1 MPICAGRQKKGKRP
15 MKKKKLLAFLLAAA
29 MVCQSGL
36 TVFAQEPGS
45 IDVPGAEVQAGE
57 AAEELEC
64 KTYLEEERTY
74 NGSADSRYA
83 IPEEDLSFIN
93 DLGSATITV
102 SFKTESI
109 DLMAL
114 AAVNSTVH
122 TNSYVTLYVT
132 KGNTLGVEIRDA
144 STNMTKSFT
153 ANVGTLN
160 DNEWHTATFVIEE
173 GVGYKLYF
181 DQEMVN
187 EVSEPE
193 TYFTKNLSWD
203 PSSVTFGG
211 ANRIS
216 GNSYLYTGSIKN
228 AKIYN
233 GVASEEQI
241 IRDHGGVVLE
251 DPILTYGRNVIGGT
265 NDSIVAKNEDAA
277 KIAGLTEGS
286 FSFAY
291 KLDDLS
297 NKLNGLFSLSQ
308 GSEANNY
315 GAIYVNPANGR
326 IGFEVRDGAGHQ
338 YVTVADNAANNMNW
352 HTITVTFSGTKAAF
366 YFDGEL
372 AGEVNAEGILQGT
385 TWTADSATIGGIQR
399 NSNAKWPFS
408 GTINSVNI
416 YDYVLS
422 ADEVRQLNK
431 DTKPEDLPEYEEGVV
446 KTEEYGIFDMGD
458 YGSFNYRIPSLV
470 TTADGVVIAG
480 ADQRHDHWSDWGNI
494 DTVVRMSTDQGQT
507 WSDLN
512 TVIDLKSQPYDS
524 GTQSAFLIDPVM
536 IATEEG
542 RVWMMVDM
550 FPESTGFGSI
560 SQAGTGFVEAE
571 DGNMYLQLTD
581 ADGAEYTLRGTEVYD
596 AEGNKSD
603 YTVDE
608 GSAENA
614 YHNKGDLYKGDEYVG
629 NIYLSGQN
637 TGNDSAPLQILRTC
651 YLWLTYSD
659 DNGQTW
665 SNPVNISGQVK
676 EEWMKF
682 CGTGPGFG
690 VEIQNG
696 EHAGRL
702 VFPIYYTNSSG
713 FQSSACIYS
722 DDNGATWHRGMSPN
736 DARGGDYGDS
746 QNPKFDQQLTESQII
761 ELNSGNLLQ
770 FMRNTGGNGLVA
782 VSRSTDGGATWT
794 APVNTQATEVYCQLS
809 VLHYGMTEDG
819 KDIVVMSNPGGSG
832 RNNGTLRIGVVTE
845 TEDSFS
851 IEWTDSKM
859 FSPGNYAYSCL
870 TDMGDG
876 LIGLLYEKSN
886 TIKFTSFNLDY
897 IRSDVNL
904 LNPMISNVSYTV
916 EKETDH
922 LFTLPGDK
930 YVFTVTTDQNVI
942 AEGAPTFRFMLNGEA
957 RYAQYVSGGNN
968 DRTVVFEYVVQDGD
982 EGQIAF
988 KGPKIISDENGSV
1001 RNEAG
1006 LAVSAIDTDVD
1017 FGYIGVDP
1025 SYDGNDL
1032 PLDNAVASAGSSQ
1045 SGQGPEKA
1053 LDGDTSTLWHS
1064 QWSAGHNRADHWFVI
1079 DYGKEYMMDGLRYLP
1094 RQSGGTNGIITEYRI
1109 EVSTDGV
1116 TYTEAA
1122 TGEWDSST
1130 SWKTAD
1136 FEPVKAR
1143 YMKLTVL
1150 NALSVEAANDYASA
1164 TEIRVTGT
1172 EAAEEPEE
1180 PADKTDLGELISY
1193 AKEQMELENYQYVV
1207 PAVKT
1212 IFEAA
1217 LADAEAVYAD
1227 EDASQEDVDA
1237 AYDELL
1243 EKTHLLS
1250 YTGNPADLQIAYDL
1264 AAAMDLSIYTDESR
1278 AVMEEAMAAAA
1289 EVLANENALQDE
1301 IDAALEALNSAKDQL
1316 ELKEVDKS
1324 ELEKVIALADEYAA
1338 KIGSY
1343 TPDTAEA
1350 FQAAYDAAKTVFGNE
1365 EASQEEVDNIAAVL
1379 QKAIDGLKLAEEI
1392 STAVLEY
1399 ALELSETVNTEGVI
1413 DAVVEAFNSAK
1424 AAAQNILERTNAGD
1438 PSVTQDMVDQSWKNL
1453 IKAMQ
1458 YMEFKQGDMS
1468 DLQAVVDYA
1477 KTLDMSKYL
1486 DDGQQAFQD
1495 AFAAGE
1501 AVLAEDFA
1509 EQAEIDQAWRTLL
1522 KAMSELRLK
1531 PSKEALEE
1539 LIAEANSLDLEGAE
1553 EEAAAAF
1560 RNALAKAM
1568 CVLEDEQAT
1577 EGEVAA
1583 AEEGLQ
1589 AAMSRVLASAGGS
1602 TEAPSQTTG
1611 STTGNT
1617 SGSGSTTAGG
1627 SQTKASGS
1635 SAVKTGDTAAPIA
1648 GTAAV
1653 MALAAAAAA
1662 VVLKKRRG

>member
-1 MPICAGRQKKGKRP
+1 MKSADSRGTEKKKGKRP

-45 IDVPGAEVQAGE
+45 IDVSGAEVQADDT
-57 AAEELEC
+57 AAELEC

-74 NGSADSRYA
+74 NGEADSRYA
-83 IPEEDLSFIN
+83 VPEEDLEFIN

-102 SFKTESI
+102 SFKTESSG
-109 DLMAL
+109 LMAL

-122 TNSYVTLYVT
+122 TNSYITLYVNN
-132 KGNTLGVEIRDA
+132 GNTLGVEIRDA
-144 STNMTKSFT
+144 STNMTKGYT

-160 DNEWHTATFVIEE
+160 DNEWHTATFVIDE

-181 DQEMVN
+181 DQEMVK

-193 TYFTKNLSWD
+193 TYFTKNLSWE

-251 DPILTYGRNVIGGT
+251 DPVITYDRNVFDGT
-265 NDSIVAKNEDAA
+265 NESIAAKDEDAA
-277 KIAGLTEGS
+277 VIAGLTQGT

-297 NKLNGLFSLSQ
+297 NKLNGLFSLSEK
-308 GSEANNY
+308 GAENGY
-315 GAIYVNPANGR
+315 GAFYVNPSNGR
-326 IGFEVRDGAGHQ
+326 IGFEVRDGSGHQ
-338 YVTVADNAANNMNW
+338 YVTVPDGAANNTDW
-352 HTITVTFSGTKAAF
+352 HTITVSFSGTQAAF
-366 YFDGEL
+366 YFDGE
-372 AGEVNAEGILQGT
+372 AVGTVNAAGVLTGS
-385 TWTADSATIGGIQR
+385 TWTADSVSIGGIQR
-399 NSNAKWPFS
+399 TKTDKWPFS

-416 YDYVLS
+416 YDYVLN

-431 DTKPEDLPEYEEGVV
+431 DTKPEDLPEYEEGVI
-446 KTEEYGIFDMGD
+446 KTEEYGLFDMGD

-507 WSDLN
+507 WSDLT
-512 TVIDLKSQPYDS
+512 TVIDLKSQPYDT

-536 IATEEG
+536 IATESG

-560 SQAGTGFVEAE
+560 SQAGNGFAEAE
-571 DGNMYLQLTD
+571 DGNMYLELTD
-581 ADGAEYTLRGTEVYD
+581 ADGAKYTLRGTEVYD
-596 AEGNKSD
+596 ADGNKTD

-614 YHNKGDLYKGDEYVG
+614 YHNKGDLYDNGEYVG

-637 TGNDSAPLQILRTC
+637 TGNDSAPLQILKTC

-665 SNPVNISGQVK
+665 SNPVNISGMVK
-676 EEWMKF
+676 EDWMKF

-690 VEIQNG
+690 IEIQNG

-702 VFPIYYTNSSG
+702 VFPIYYTNNGG

-722 DDNGATWHRGMSPN
+722 DDDGVTWQRGMSPN

-746 QNPKFDQQLTESQII
+746 QNPNFNQQLTESQII

-794 APVNTQATEVYCQLS
+794 AAVNTQATEVYCQLS
-809 VLHYGMTEDG
+809 VLHYGTTEDG
-819 KDIVVMSNPGGSG
+819 RDIVVMSNPGGSG

-870 TDMGDG
+870 TDMGGDM
-876 LIGLLYEKSN
+876 IGLLYEKSN
-886 TIKFTSFNLDY
+886 TIKFTSFNLDF
-897 IRSDVNL
+897 IRSEVNL
-904 LNPMISNVSYTV
+904 VSPMISNVTYTV

-922 LFTLPGDK
+922 LFTLPGDT

-942 AEGAPTFRFMLNGEA
+942 AEGAPTFRFMLNGEP
-957 RYAQYVSGGNN
+957 RYAEYVSGGNN
-968 DRTVVFEYVVQDGD
+968 DKTIVFEYVVQEGD

-1006 LAVSAIDTDVD
+1006 LSVSAIDTDVD

-1025 SYDGNDL
+1025 SYDGYDL
-1032 PLDNAVASAGSSQ
+1032 PLDNATATAGSSQ

-1094 RQSGGTNGIITEYRI
+1094 RQTGGTNGIITEYKI

-1150 NALSVEAANDYASA
+1150 DALSVESANDYASA

-1172 EAAEEPEE
+1172 EAPTE
-1180 PADKTDLGELISY
+1180 PADKTELQ
-1193 AKEQMELENYQYVV
+1193 A
-1207 PAVKT
+1207 
-1212 IFEAA
+1212 
-1217 LADAEAVYAD
+1217 
-1227 EDASQEDVDA
+1227 
-1237 AYDELL
+1237 
-1243 EKTHLLS
+1243 
-1250 YTGNPADLQIAYDL
+1250 AYDL

-1278 AVMEEAMAAAA
+1278 QVMEEAIAAAA

-1301 IDAALEALNSAKDQL
+1301 IDEALNNLNAAKDQL
-1316 ELKEVDKS
+1316 ELKAVDKS
-1324 ELEKVIALADEYAA
+1324 ELEKMIALADEYAG

-1343 TPDTAEA
+1343 TPDSAEA
-1350 FQAAYDAAKTVFGNE
+1350 FQAAYDAAKTVFENA
-1365 EASQEEVDNIAAVL
+1365 EASQEEVDNIVEVL
-1379 QKAIDGLKLAEEI
+1379 QKAIDGLELAKEI

-1399 ALELSETVNTEGVI
+1399 ALALAETADTEGVLDSVAEI
-1413 DAVVEAFNSAK
+1413 FNNAK
-1424 AAAQNILERTNAGD
+1424 ASAQNILERVQAGD
-1438 PSVTQDMVDQSWKNL
+1438 ASVTQDMVDESWQNL

-1458 YMEFKQGDMS
+1458 YLSFKQGDKT
-1468 DLQAVVDYA
+1468 DLQKVIDLANS
-1477 KTLDMSKYL
+1477 LDLSQYL
-1486 DDGQQAFQD
+1486 DEGQQAFND
-1495 AFAAGE
+1495 ALTAAE
-1501 AVLAEDFA
+1501 AVLADGNAMQDEA
-1509 EQAEIDQAWRTLL
+1509 DQAWKALL

-1531 PSKEALEE
+1531 PSKDALED
-1539 LIAEANSLDLEGAE
+1539 LIASAEGLNTEGADE
-1553 EEAAAAF
+1553 ETVAVF
-1560 RNALAKAM
+1560 RSALTRAM
-1568 CVLEDEQAT
+1568 SVLEDDQAT
-1577 EGEVAA
+1577 EAEVAS
-1583 AEEGLQ
+1583 AEKELQ
-1589 AAMSRVLASAGGS
+1589 SAIDQMLASTDGS
-1602 TEAPSQTTG
+1602 TDG
-1611 STTGNT
+1611 SGQSGTGNANSSGSQNSGSNASKTST
-1617 SGSGSTTAGG
+1617 SGS
-1627 SQTKASGS
+1627 K
-1635 SAVKTGDTAAPIA
+1635 AVKTGDSMFPIA
-1648 GTAAV
+1648 GSAAA
-1653 MALAAAAAA
+1653 MTLAAA
-1662 VVLKKRRG
+1662 VIVLQRKKRS

>member
-1 MPICAGRQKKGKRP
+1 
-15 MKKKKLLAFLLAAA
+15 MKKKKLLALLLAAA

-36 TVFAQEPGS
+36 VAFAEEPGIS
-45 IDVPGAEVQAGE
+45 GAAEVTAQADE
-57 AAEELEC
+57 TAEEAESR
-64 KTYLEEERTY
+64 TYLEEERTY
-74 NGSADSRYA
+74 NGSAASRYA
-83 IPEEDLSFIN
+83 IPDEDVEFIK

-102 SFKTESI
+102 SFKTVESA
-109 DLMAL
+109 LMAL

-122 TNSYVTLYVT
+122 TNSYITLYVNN
-132 KGNTLGVEIRDA
+132 GNTLGVEIRDA
-144 STNMTKSFT
+144 STNMTKGYT

-160 DNEWHTATFVIEE
+160 DNEWHTATFVIDE

-181 DQEMVN
+181 DQEMVK

-193 TYFTKNLSWD
+193 TYFTKNLSWE

-211 ANRIS
+211 ANRLS

-228 AKIYN
+228 AKLYN

-251 DPILTYGRNVIGGT
+251 DPVITYGRNVFDGT
-265 NDSIVAKNEDAA
+265 NDGIVAKDEDAA
-277 KIAGLTEGS
+277 AIAGLTQGT

-297 NKLNGLFSLSQ
+297 NKLNGLFSLSEK
-308 GSEANNY
+308 GAENGY
-315 GAIYVNPANGR
+315 GAFYVNPSNGR
-326 IGFEVRDGAGHQ
+326 IGFEVRDGSGHQ
-338 YVTVADNAANNMNW
+338 YVTVPDGAANNTNW
-352 HTITVTFSGTKAAF
+352 HTVTVSFSGTQAAF
-366 YFDGEL
+366 YFDGEAVGTVDA
-372 AGEVNAEGILQGT
+372 AGMLTGSS
-385 TWTADSATIGGIQR
+385 WTADSVSIGGIQR
-399 NSNAKWPFS
+399 TKTDKWPFS
-408 GTINSVNI
+408 GTINSVSI
-416 YDYVLS
+416 YDYVLN
-422 ADEVRQLNK
+422 ADEVRQLNR
-431 DTKPEDLPEYEEGVV
+431 DTKPEDIPEYEEGVI

-458 YGSFNYRIPSLV
+458 YGSFNYRIPSIV

-507 WSDLN
+507 WSDLT

-536 IATEEG
+536 IATESG

-560 SQAGTGFVEAE
+560 SQAGNGFVEAE
-571 DGNMYLQLTD
+571 DGNMYLELTD
-581 ADGAEYTLRGTEVYD
+581 ADGAKYTLRGTEVYD
-596 AEGNKSD
+596 ADGNKTD

-614 YHNKGDLYKGDEYVG
+614 YHNKGDLYDNGEYVG

-637 TGNDSAPLQILRTC
+637 TGNDSAPLQILKTC

-665 SNPVNISGQVK
+665 SNPVNISGMVK
-676 EEWMKF
+676 EDWMKF

-690 VEIQNG
+690 IEIQNG

-702 VFPIYYTNSSG
+702 VFPIYYTNNGG

-722 DDNGATWHRGMSPN
+722 DDGGVTWQRGMSPN
-736 DARGGDYGDS
+736 DARGEGMGDS
-746 QNPKFDQQLTESQII
+746 QNPNFSQQLTESQII

-770 FMRNTGGNGLVA
+770 FMRNTGGSGLVA
-782 VSRSTDGGATWT
+782 VSRSTDGGATWS

-809 VLHYGMTEDG
+809 VLHYGTTEDG
-819 KDIVVMSNPGGSG
+819 KDRVILSNPGGSG

-845 TEDSFS
+845 TDDSFS
-851 IEWTDSKM
+851 IEWTESKM

-870 TDMGDG
+870 TDMGDDM
-876 LIGLLYEKSN
+876 IGLLYEKSN
-886 TIKFTSFNLDY
+886 TIKFTSFNLDF
-897 IRSDVNL
+897 ITSEVNL
-904 LNPMISNVSYTV
+904 VSPTITSVTYTV

-930 YVFTVTTDQNVI
+930 YVFTVNTDQNVI
-942 AEGAPTFRFMLNGEA
+942 AEGAPTFRFMLDGEA
-957 RYAQYVSGGNN
+957 RYADYVSGGNN
-968 DRTVVFEYVVQDGD
+968 DKSVVFEYVVQEGD
-982 EGQIAF
+982 EGQIAYR
-988 KGPKIISDENGSV
+988 GPKIISDENGSV

-1006 LAVSAIDTDVD
+1006 LSVSAIDTQVD

-1025 SYDGNDL
+1025 SYDGYDL
-1032 PLDNAVASAGSSQ
+1032 PLDNASATAGSSQ

-1094 RQSGGTNGIITEYRI
+1094 RQTGGTNGIITEYKI

-1150 NALSVEAANDYASA
+1150 DALSVESANDYASA

-1172 EAAEEPEE
+1172 EAPTE
-1180 PADKTDLGELISY
+1180 PADKTEL
-1193 AKEQMELENYQYVV
+1193 QV
-1207 PAVKT
+1207 
-1212 IFEAA
+1212 
-1217 LADAEAVYAD
+1217 
-1227 EDASQEDVDA
+1227 
-1237 AYDELL
+1237 
-1243 EKTHLLS
+1243 
-1250 YTGNPADLQIAYDL
+1250 AYDL

-1278 AVMEEAMAAAA
+1278 QVMEEAIAAAA
-1289 EVLANENALQDE
+1289 EVLANENALQAE
-1301 IDAALEALNSAKDQL
+1301 IDEALNNLNAAKDQL
-1316 ELKEVDKS
+1316 ELKAVDKS
-1324 ELEKVIALADEYAA
+1324 ELEKMIALADEYAG

-1343 TPDTAEA
+1343 TPDSAEA
-1350 FQAAYDAAKTVFGNE
+1350 FQAAYDAAKTVFENA
-1365 EASQEEVDNIAAVL
+1365 EASQEEVDNIVEVL
-1379 QKAIDGLKLAEEI
+1379 QKAIDGLELAKEI

-1399 ALELSETVNTEGVI
+1399 ALALAETADTEGVL
-1413 DAVVEAFNSAK
+1413 DSVAEVFNNAK
-1424 AAAQNILERTNAGD
+1424 ASAQNILERVQAGD
-1438 PSVTQDMVDQSWKNL
+1438 ASVTQDMVDESWQNL

-1458 YMEFKQGDMS
+1458 YLSFKQGDKT
-1468 DLQAVVDYA
+1468 DLQKVIDLANS
-1477 KTLDMSKYL
+1477 LDLSQYL
-1486 DDGQQAFQD
+1486 DEGQQAFND
-1495 AFAAGE
+1495 ALTAAE
-1501 AVLAEDFA
+1501 AVLADGNAMQDEV
-1509 EQAEIDQAWRTLL
+1509 DQAWKALL

-1531 PSKEALEE
+1531 PSKDALED
-1539 LIAEANSLDLEGAE
+1539 LIASAEGLNTEGADE
-1553 EEAAAAF
+1553 ETVAVF
-1560 RNALAKAM
+1560 RSALARAM
-1568 CVLEDEQAT
+1568 SVLEDDQAT
-1577 EGEVAA
+1577 EAEVAS
-1583 AEEGLQ
+1583 AEKELQ
-1589 AAMSRVLASAGGS
+1589 SAIDLMLASTDGS
-1602 TEAPSQTTG
+1602 TDG
-1611 STTGNT
+1611 SGQSGTGNATSSGSQNSGANASKTST
-1617 SGSGSTTAGG
+1617 SGS
-1627 SQTKASGS
+1627 K
-1635 SAVKTGDTAAPIA
+1635 AVKTGDSMFPIA
-1648 GTAAV
+1648 GS
-1653 MALAAAAAA
+1653 AAAMAMAAA
-1662 VVLKKRRG
+1662 VIVLQRKKRS

>member
-1 MPICAGRQKKGKRP
+1 
-15 MKKKKLLAFLLAAA
+15 MKKKKLLALLLAAA

-36 TVFAQEPGS
+36 VAFAEEPGIS
-45 IDVPGAEVQAGE
+45 GAAEVTAQADE
-57 AAEELEC
+57 TAEEAESR
-64 KTYLEEERTY
+64 TYLEEERTY
-74 NGSADSRYA
+74 NGSAASRYA
-83 IPEEDLSFIN
+83 IPDEDVEFIK

-102 SFKTESI
+102 SFKTVESA
-109 DLMAL
+109 LMAL

-122 TNSYVTLYVT
+122 TNSYITLYVNN
-132 KGNTLGVEIRDA
+132 GNTLGVEIRDA
-144 STNMTKSFT
+144 STNMTKGYT

-160 DNEWHTATFVIEE
+160 DNEWHTATFVIDE

-181 DQEMVN
+181 DQEMVK

-193 TYFTKNLSWD
+193 TYFTKNLSWE

-211 ANRIS
+211 ANRLS

-228 AKIYN
+228 AKLYN

-251 DPILTYGRNVIGGT
+251 DPVITYGRNVFDGT
-265 NDSIVAKNEDAA
+265 NDGIVAKDEDAA
-277 KIAGLTEGS
+277 AISGLTQGT

-297 NKLNGLFSLSQ
+297 NKLNGLFSLSEK
-308 GSEANNY
+308 GAENGY
-315 GAIYVNPANGR
+315 GAFYVNPSNGR
-326 IGFEVRDGAGHQ
+326 IGFEVRDGSGHQ
-338 YVTVADNAANNMNW
+338 YVTVPDGAANNTNW
-352 HTITVTFSGTKAAF
+352 HTVTVSFSGTQAAF
-366 YFDGEL
+366 YFDGEAVGTVDA
-372 AGEVNAEGILQGT
+372 AGMLTGSS
-385 TWTADSATIGGIQR
+385 WTADSVSIGGIQR
-399 NSNAKWPFS
+399 TKTDKWPFS
-408 GTINSVNI
+408 GTINSVSI
-416 YDYVLS
+416 YDYVLN
-422 ADEVRQLNK
+422 ADEVRQLNR
-431 DTKPEDLPEYEEGVV
+431 DTKPEDIPEYEEGVI

-458 YGSFNYRIPSLV
+458 YGSFNYRIPSIV

-507 WSDLN
+507 WSDLT

-536 IATEEG
+536 IATESG

-560 SQAGTGFVEAE
+560 SQAGNGFVEAE
-571 DGNMYLQLTD
+571 DGNMYLELTD
-581 ADGAEYTLRGTEVYD
+581 ADGAKYTLRGTEVYD
-596 AEGNKSD
+596 ADGNKTD

-614 YHNKGDLYKGDEYVG
+614 YHNKGDLYDNGEYVG

-637 TGNDSAPLQILRTC
+637 TGNDSAPLQILKTC

-665 SNPVNISGQVK
+665 SNPVNISGMVK
-676 EEWMKF
+676 EDWMKF

-690 VEIQNG
+690 IEIQNG

-702 VFPIYYTNSSG
+702 VFPIYYTNNGG

-722 DDNGATWHRGMSPN
+722 DDGGVTWQRGMSPN
-736 DARGGDYGDS
+736 DARGEGMGDS
-746 QNPKFDQQLTESQII
+746 QNPNFSQQLTESQII

-770 FMRNTGGNGLVA
+770 FMRNTGGSGLVA
-782 VSRSTDGGATWT
+782 VSRSTDGGATWS

-809 VLHYGMTEDG
+809 VLHYGTTEDG
-819 KDIVVMSNPGGSG
+819 KDRVILSNPGGSG

-845 TEDSFS
+845 TDDSFS
-851 IEWTDSKM
+851 IEWTESKM

-870 TDMGDG
+870 TDMGDDM
-876 LIGLLYEKSN
+876 IGLLYEKSN
-886 TIKFTSFNLDY
+886 TIKFTSFNLDF
-897 IRSDVNL
+897 ITSEVNL
-904 LNPMISNVSYTV
+904 VSPTITSVTYTV

-930 YVFTVTTDQNVI
+930 YVFTVNTDQNVI
-942 AEGAPTFRFMLNGEA
+942 AEGAPTFRFMLDGEA
-957 RYAQYVSGGNN
+957 RYADYVSGGNN
-968 DRTVVFEYVVQDGD
+968 DKSVVFEYVVQEGD
-982 EGQIAF
+982 EGQIAYR
-988 KGPKIISDENGSV
+988 GPKIISDENGSV

-1006 LAVSAIDTDVD
+1006 LSVSAIDTQVD

-1025 SYDGNDL
+1025 SYDGYDL
-1032 PLDNAVASAGSSQ
+1032 PLDNASATAGSSQ

-1094 RQSGGTNGIITEYRI
+1094 RQTGGTNGIITEYKI

-1150 NALSVEAANDYASA
+1150 DALSVESANDYASA

-1172 EAAEEPEE
+1172 EAPTE
-1180 PADKTDLGELISY
+1180 PADKTEL
-1193 AKEQMELENYQYVV
+1193 QV
-1207 PAVKT
+1207 
-1212 IFEAA
+1212 
-1217 LADAEAVYAD
+1217 
-1227 EDASQEDVDA
+1227 
-1237 AYDELL
+1237 
-1243 EKTHLLS
+1243 
-1250 YTGNPADLQIAYDL
+1250 AYDL

-1278 AVMEEAMAAAA
+1278 QVMEEAIAAAA
-1289 EVLANENALQDE
+1289 EVLANENALQAE
-1301 IDAALEALNSAKDQL
+1301 IDEALNNLNAAKDQL
-1316 ELKEVDKS
+1316 ELKAVDKS
-1324 ELEKVIALADEYAA
+1324 ELEKMIALADEYAG

-1343 TPDTAEA
+1343 TPDSAEA
-1350 FQAAYDAAKTVFGNE
+1350 FQAAYDAAKTVFENA
-1365 EASQEEVDNIAAVL
+1365 EASQEEVDNIVEVL
-1379 QKAIDGLKLAEEI
+1379 QKAIDGLELAKEI

-1399 ALELSETVNTEGVI
+1399 ALALAETADTEGVLDSVAEI
-1413 DAVVEAFNSAK
+1413 FNNAK
-1424 AAAQNILERTNAGD
+1424 ASAQNILERVQAGD
-1438 PSVTQDMVDQSWKNL
+1438 ASVTQDMVDESWQNL

-1458 YMEFKQGDMS
+1458 YLSFKQGDKT
-1468 DLQAVVDYA
+1468 DLQKVIDLANS
-1477 KTLDMSKYL
+1477 LDLSQYL
-1486 DDGQQAFQD
+1486 DEGQQAFND
-1495 AFAAGE
+1495 ALTAAE
-1501 AVLAEDFA
+1501 AVLADGNAMQDEV
-1509 EQAEIDQAWRTLL
+1509 DQAWKALL

-1531 PSKEALEE
+1531 PSKDALED
-1539 LIAEANSLDLEGAE
+1539 LIASAEGLNTEGADE
-1553 EEAAAAF
+1553 ETVAVF
-1560 RNALAKAM
+1560 RSALARAM
-1568 CVLEDEQAT
+1568 SVLEDDQAT
-1577 EGEVAA
+1577 EAEVAS
-1583 AEEGLQ
+1583 AEKELKS
-1589 AAMSRVLASAGGS
+1589 AIDLMLASTDGS
-1602 TEAPSQTTG
+1602 TDG
-1611 STTGNT
+1611 SGQSGTGNATSSGSQNSGANASKTST
-1617 SGSGSTTAGG
+1617 SGS
-1627 SQTKASGS
+1627 K
-1635 SAVKTGDTAAPIA
+1635 AVKTGDSMFPIA
-1648 GTAAV
+1648 GS
-1653 MALAAAAAA
+1653 AAAMAMAAA
-1662 VVLKKRRG
+1662 VIVLQRKKRS

>member
-1 MPICAGRQKKGKRP
+1 
-15 MKKKKLLAFLLAAA
+15 MKKKKLLALLLAAA

-36 TVFAQEPGS
+36 VAFAEEPGIS
-45 IDVPGAEVQAGE
+45 GAAEVTAQADE
-57 AAEELEC
+57 TAEEAESR
-64 KTYLEEERTY
+64 TYLEEERTY
-74 NGSADSRYA
+74 NGSAASRYA
-83 IPEEDLSFIN
+83 IPDEDVEFIK

-102 SFKTESI
+102 SFKTVESA
-109 DLMAL
+109 LMAL

-122 TNSYVTLYVT
+122 TNSYITLYVNN
-132 KGNTLGVEIRDA
+132 GNTLGVEIRDA
-144 STNMTKSFT
+144 STNMTKGYT

-160 DNEWHTATFVIEE
+160 DNEWHTATFVIDE

-181 DQEMVN
+181 DQEMVK

-193 TYFTKNLSWD
+193 TYFTKNLSWE

-211 ANRIS
+211 ANRLS

-228 AKIYN
+228 AKLYN

-251 DPILTYGRNVIGGT
+251 DPVITYGRNVFDGT
-265 NDSIVAKNEDAA
+265 NDGIVAKDEDAA
-277 KIAGLTEGS
+277 AISGLTQGT

-297 NKLNGLFSLSQ
+297 NKLNGLFSLSEK
-308 GSEANNY
+308 GAENGY
-315 GAIYVNPANGR
+315 GAFYVNPSNGR
-326 IGFEVRDGAGHQ
+326 IGFEVRDGSGHQ
-338 YVTVADNAANNMNW
+338 YVTVPDGAANNTNW
-352 HTITVTFSGTKAAF
+352 HTVTVSFSGTQAAF
-366 YFDGEL
+366 YFDGEAVGTVDA
-372 AGEVNAEGILQGT
+372 AGVLTGSS
-385 TWTADSATIGGIQR
+385 WTADSVSIGGIQR
-399 NSNAKWPFS
+399 TKTDKWPFS

-416 YDYVLS
+416 YDYVLN
-422 ADEVRQLNK
+422 ADEVRQLNR
-431 DTKPEDLPEYEEGVV
+431 DTKPEDIPEYEEGVI

-458 YGSFNYRIPSLV
+458 YGSFNYRIPSIV

-507 WSDLN
+507 WSDLT

-536 IATEEG
+536 IATESG

-560 SQAGTGFVEAE
+560 SQAGNGFAEAE
-571 DGNMYLQLTD
+571 DGNMYLELTD
-581 ADGAEYTLRGTEVYD
+581 ADGAKYTLRGTEVYD
-596 AEGNKSD
+596 ADGSKTD

-614 YHNKGDLYKGDEYVG
+614 YHNKGDLYDNGEYVG

-637 TGNDSAPLQILRTC
+637 TGNDSAPLQVLKTC

-659 DNGQTW
+659 DNGETW
-665 SNPVNISGQVK
+665 SNPVNISGMVK
-676 EEWMKF
+676 EDWMKF

-690 VEIQNG
+690 IEIQNG

-702 VFPIYYTNSSG
+702 VFPIYYTNNGG

-722 DDNGATWHRGMSPN
+722 DDGGVTWQRGMSPN
-736 DARGGDYGDS
+736 DARGEGMGDS
-746 QNPKFDQQLTESQII
+746 QNPNFSQQLTESQII

-770 FMRNTGGNGLVA
+770 FMRNTGGSGLVA
-782 VSRSTDGGATWT
+782 VSRSTDGGATWS

-809 VLHYGMTEDG
+809 VLHYGTTEDG
-819 KDIVVMSNPGGSG
+819 KDRVILSNPGGSG

-845 TEDSFS
+845 TDDSFS
-851 IEWTDSKM
+851 IEWTESKM

-870 TDMGDG
+870 TDMGDDM
-876 LIGLLYEKSN
+876 IGLLYEKSN
-886 TIKFTSFNLDY
+886 TIKFTSFNLDF
-897 IRSDVNL
+897 ITSEVNL
-904 LNPMISNVSYTV
+904 VSPTITSVTYTV

-930 YVFTVTTDQNVI
+930 YVFTVNTDQNVI
-942 AEGAPTFRFMLNGEA
+942 AEGAPTFRFMLDGEA
-957 RYAQYVSGGNN
+957 RYADYVSGGNN
-968 DRTVVFEYVVQDGD
+968 DKSVVFEYVVQEGD
-982 EGQIAF
+982 EGQIAYR
-988 KGPKIISDENGSV
+988 GPKIISDENGSV

-1006 LAVSAIDTDVD
+1006 LSVSAIDTQVD

-1025 SYDGNDL
+1025 SYDGYDL
-1032 PLDNAVASAGSSQ
+1032 PLDNASATAGSSQ

-1094 RQSGGTNGIITEYRI
+1094 RQTGGTNGIITEYKI

-1150 NALSVEAANDYASA
+1150 DALSVESANDYASA

-1172 EAAEEPEE
+1172 EAPTE
-1180 PADKTDLGELISY
+1180 PADKTEL
-1193 AKEQMELENYQYVV
+1193 QV
-1207 PAVKT
+1207 
-1212 IFEAA
+1212 
-1217 LADAEAVYAD
+1217 
-1227 EDASQEDVDA
+1227 
-1237 AYDELL
+1237 
-1243 EKTHLLS
+1243 
-1250 YTGNPADLQIAYDL
+1250 AYDL

-1278 AVMEEAMAAAA
+1278 QVMEEAIAAAA
-1289 EVLANENALQDE
+1289 EVLANENALQAE
-1301 IDAALEALNSAKDQL
+1301 IDEALNNLNAAKDQL
-1316 ELKEVDKS
+1316 ELKAVDKS
-1324 ELEKVIALADEYAA
+1324 ELEKMIALADEYAG

-1343 TPDTAEA
+1343 TPDSAEA
-1350 FQAAYDAAKTVFGNE
+1350 FQAAYDAAKTVFENA
-1365 EASQEEVDNIAAVL
+1365 EASQEEVDNIVEVL
-1379 QKAIDGLKLAEEI
+1379 QKAIDGLELAKEI

-1399 ALELSETVNTEGVI
+1399 ALALAETADTEGVL
-1413 DAVVEAFNSAK
+1413 DSVAEVFNNAK
-1424 AAAQNILERTNAGD
+1424 ASAQNILERVQAGD
-1438 PSVTQDMVDQSWKNL
+1438 ASVTQDMVDESWQNL

-1458 YMEFKQGDMS
+1458 YLSFKQGDKT
-1468 DLQAVVDYA
+1468 DLQKVIDLANS
-1477 KTLDMSKYL
+1477 LDLSQYL
-1486 DDGQQAFQD
+1486 DEGQQAFND
-1495 AFAAGE
+1495 ALTAAE
-1501 AVLAEDFA
+1501 AVLADGNAMQDEV
-1509 EQAEIDQAWRTLL
+1509 DQAWKALL

-1531 PSKEALEE
+1531 PSKDALED
-1539 LIAEANSLDLEGAE
+1539 LIASAEGLNTEGADE
-1553 EEAAAAF
+1553 ETVAVF
-1560 RNALAKAM
+1560 RSALARAM
-1568 CVLEDEQAT
+1568 SVLEDDQAT
-1577 EGEVAA
+1577 EAEVAS
-1583 AEEGLQ
+1583 AEKELQ
-1589 AAMSRVLASAGGS
+1589 SAIDLMLASTDGS
-1602 TEAPSQTTG
+1602 TDG
-1611 STTGNT
+1611 SGQSGTGNATSSGSQNSGANASKTST
-1617 SGSGSTTAGG
+1617 SGS
-1627 SQTKASGS
+1627 K
-1635 SAVKTGDTAAPIA
+1635 AVKTGDSMFPIA
-1648 GTAAV
+1648 GS
-1653 MALAAAAAA
+1653 AAAMAMAAA
-1662 VVLKKRRG
+1662 VIVLQRKKRS

>member
-1 MPICAGRQKKGKRP
+1 

-45 IDVPGAEVQAGE
+45 IDVSGAEVQADDT
-57 AAEELEC
+57 AAEMEC

-74 NGSADSRYA
+74 NGEADSRYA
-83 IPEEDLSFIN
+83 VPEEDLEFIN

-102 SFKTESI
+102 SFKTESSG
-109 DLMAL
+109 LMAL

-122 TNSYVTLYVT
+122 TNSYITLYVNN
-132 KGNTLGVEIRDA
+132 GNTLGVEIRDA
-144 STNMTKSFT
+144 STNMTKGYT

-160 DNEWHTATFVIEE
+160 DNEWHTATFVIDE

-181 DQEMVN
+181 DQEMVK

-193 TYFTKNLSWD
+193 TYFTKNLSWE

-251 DPILTYGRNVIGGT
+251 DPVITYDRNVFDGT
-265 NDSIVAKNEDAA
+265 NESIAAKDEDAA
-277 KIAGLTEGS
+277 VIAGLTQGT

-297 NKLNGLFSLSQ
+297 NKLNGLFSLSEK
-308 GSEANNY
+308 GAENGY
-315 GAIYVNPANGR
+315 GAFYVNPSNGR
-326 IGFEVRDGAGHQ
+326 IGFEVRDGSGHQ
-338 YVTVADNAANNMNW
+338 YVTVPDGAANNTDW
-352 HTITVTFSGTKAAF
+352 HTITVSFSGTQAAF
-366 YFDGEL
+366 YFDGE
-372 AGEVNAEGILQGT
+372 AVGTVNAAGVLTGS
-385 TWTADSATIGGIQR
+385 TWTADSVSIGGIQR
-399 NSNAKWPFS
+399 TKTDKWPFS

-416 YDYVLS
+416 YDYVLN

-431 DTKPEDLPEYEEGVV
+431 DTKPEDLPEYEEGVI
-446 KTEEYGIFDMGD
+446 KTEEYGLFDMGD

-507 WSDLN
+507 WSDLT
-512 TVIDLKSQPYDS
+512 TVIDLKSQPYDT

-536 IATEEG
+536 IATESG

-560 SQAGTGFVEAE
+560 SQAGNGFVEAE
-571 DGNMYLQLTD
+571 DGNMYLELTD
-581 ADGAEYTLRGTEVYD
+581 ADGAKYTLRGTEVYD
-596 AEGNKSD
+596 ADGNKTD

-614 YHNKGDLYKGDEYVG
+614 YHNKGDLYDNGEYVG

-637 TGNDSAPLQILRTC
+637 TGNDSAPLQILKTC

-665 SNPVNISGQVK
+665 SNPVNISGMVK
-676 EEWMKF
+676 EDWMKF

-690 VEIQNG
+690 IEIQNG

-702 VFPIYYTNSSG
+702 VFPIYYTNNGG

-722 DDNGATWHRGMSPN
+722 DDGGVTWQRGMSPN

-746 QNPKFDQQLTESQII
+746 QNPNFNQQLTESQII

-809 VLHYGMTEDG
+809 VLHYGTTEDG
-819 KDIVVMSNPGGSG
+819 RDIVVMSNPGGSG

-870 TDMGDG
+870 TDMGGDM
-876 LIGLLYEKSN
+876 IGLLYEKSN
-886 TIKFTSFNLDY
+886 TIKFTSFNLDF
-897 IRSDVNL
+897 IRSEVNL
-904 LNPMISNVSYTV
+904 VSPMISNVTYTV

-922 LFTLPGDK
+922 LFTLPGDT

-942 AEGAPTFRFMLNGEA
+942 AEGAPTFRFMLNGEP
-957 RYAQYVSGGNN
+957 RYAEYVSGGNN
-968 DRTVVFEYVVQDGD
+968 DKTIVFEYVVQEGD

-1006 LAVSAIDTDVD
+1006 LSVSAIDTDVD

-1025 SYDGNDL
+1025 SYDGYDL
-1032 PLDNAVASAGSSQ
+1032 PLDNATATAGSSQ

-1094 RQSGGTNGIITEYRI
+1094 RQTGGTNGIITEYKI

-1150 NALSVEAANDYASA
+1150 DALSVESANDYASA

-1172 EAAEEPEE
+1172 EAPTE
-1180 PADKTDLGELISY
+1180 PADKTEL
-1193 AKEQMELENYQYVV
+1193 QV
-1207 PAVKT
+1207 
-1212 IFEAA
+1212 
-1217 LADAEAVYAD
+1217 
-1227 EDASQEDVDA
+1227 
-1237 AYDELL
+1237 
-1243 EKTHLLS
+1243 
-1250 YTGNPADLQIAYDL
+1250 AYDL

-1278 AVMEEAMAAAA
+1278 QMMEEAIAAAA
-1289 EVLANENALQDE
+1289 EVLANENALQAE
-1301 IDAALEALNSAKDQL
+1301 IDEALNNLNAAKDQL
-1316 ELKEVDKS
+1316 ELKAVDKS
-1324 ELEKVIALADEYAA
+1324 ELEKMIALADEYAG

-1343 TPDTAEA
+1343 TPESAEA
-1350 FQAAYDAAKTVFGNE
+1350 FQAAYDAAKTVFENA
-1365 EASQEEVDNIAAVL
+1365 EASQEEVDNIVEVL
-1379 QKAIDGLKLAEEI
+1379 QKAIDGLELAKEI

-1399 ALELSETVNTEGVI
+1399 ALALAETADTEGVLDSVAEI
-1413 DAVVEAFNSAK
+1413 FNNAK
-1424 AAAQNILERTNAGD
+1424 ASAQNILERVQAGD
-1438 PSVTQDMVDQSWKNL
+1438 ASVTQDMVDESWQNL

-1458 YMEFKQGDMS
+1458 YLSFKQGDKT
-1468 DLQAVVDYA
+1468 DLQKVIGLADS
-1477 KTLDMSKYL
+1477 LDLSQYL
-1486 DDGQQAFQD
+1486 DEGQQAFND
-1495 AFAAGE
+1495 ALAAAE
-1501 AVLAEDFA
+1501 AVLADGNAMQDEV
-1509 EQAEIDQAWRTLL
+1509 DQAWKALL

-1531 PSKEALEE
+1531 PSKDALED
-1539 LIAEANSLDLEGAE
+1539 LIASAEGLNTEGADE
-1553 EEAAAAF
+1553 ETVAVF
-1560 RNALAKAM
+1560 RSALARAM
-1568 CVLEDEQAT
+1568 SVLEDDQAT
-1577 EGEVAA
+1577 EAEVAS
-1583 AEEGLQ
+1583 AEKELKS
-1589 AAMSRVLASAGGS
+1589 AIDLMLASTDGS
-1602 TEAPSQTTG
+1602 TDG
-1611 STTGNT
+1611 SGQSGTGNATSSGSQNSGANASKTST
-1617 SGSGSTTAGG
+1617 SGS
-1627 SQTKASGS
+1627 K
-1635 SAVKTGDTAAPIA
+1635 AVKTGDSMFPIA
-1648 GTAAV
+1648 GS
-1653 MALAAAAAA
+1653 AAAMAMAAA
-1662 VVLKKRRG
+1662 VIVLQRKKRS

>member
-1 MPICAGRQKKGKRP
+1 

-45 IDVPGAEVQAGE
+45 IDVSGAEVQADDT
-57 AAEELEC
+57 AAELEC

-74 NGSADSRYA
+74 NGEADSRYA
-83 IPEEDLSFIN
+83 VPEEDLEFIN

-102 SFKTESI
+102 SFKTESSG
-109 DLMAL
+109 LMAL

-122 TNSYVTLYVT
+122 TNSYITLYVNN
-132 KGNTLGVEIRDA
+132 GNTLGVEIRDA
-144 STNMTKSFT
+144 STNMTKGYT

-160 DNEWHTATFVIEE
+160 DNEWHTATFVIDE

-181 DQEMVN
+181 DQEMVK

-193 TYFTKNLSWD
+193 TYFTKNLSWE

-251 DPILTYGRNVIGGT
+251 DPVITYDRNVFDGT
-265 NDSIVAKNEDAA
+265 NESIAAKDEDAA
-277 KIAGLTEGS
+277 VIAGLTQGT

-297 NKLNGLFSLSQ
+297 NKLNGLFSLSEK
-308 GSEANNY
+308 GAENGY
-315 GAIYVNPANGR
+315 GAFYVNPSNGR
-326 IGFEVRDGAGHQ
+326 IGFEVRDGSGHQ
-338 YVTVADNAANNMNW
+338 YVTVPDGAANNTDW
-352 HTITVTFSGTKAAF
+352 HTITVSFSGTQAAF
-366 YFDGEL
+366 YFDGE
-372 AGEVNAEGILQGT
+372 AVGTVNAAGVLTGS
-385 TWTADSATIGGIQR
+385 TWTADSVSIGGIQR
-399 NSNAKWPFS
+399 TKTDKWPFS

-416 YDYVLS
+416 YDYVLN

-431 DTKPEDLPEYEEGVV
+431 DTKPEDLPEYEEGVI
-446 KTEEYGIFDMGD
+446 KTEEYGLFDMGD

-507 WSDLN
+507 WSDLT
-512 TVIDLKSQPYDS
+512 TVIDLKSQPYDT

-536 IATEEG
+536 IATESG

-560 SQAGTGFVEAE
+560 SQAGNGFAEAE
-571 DGNMYLQLTD
+571 DGNMYLELTD
-581 ADGAEYTLRGTEVYD
+581 ADGAKYTLRGTEVYD
-596 AEGNKSD
+596 ADGNKTD

-614 YHNKGDLYKGDEYVG
+614 YHNKGDLYDNGEYVG

-637 TGNDSAPLQILRTC
+637 TGNDSAPLQILKTC

-665 SNPVNISGQVK
+665 SNPVNISGMVK
-676 EEWMKF
+676 EDWMKF

-690 VEIQNG
+690 IEIQNG

-702 VFPIYYTNSSG
+702 VFPIYYTNNGG

-722 DDNGATWHRGMSPN
+722 DDGGVTWQRGMSPN
-736 DARGGDYGDS
+736 DARGEGMGDS
-746 QNPKFDQQLTESQII
+746 QNPNFSQQLTESQII

-770 FMRNTGGNGLVA
+770 FMRNTGGSGLVA
-782 VSRSTDGGATWT
+782 VSRSTDGGATWS

-809 VLHYGMTEDG
+809 VLHYGTTEDG
-819 KDIVVMSNPGGSG
+819 KDRVILSNPGGSG

-851 IEWTDSKM
+851 IEWTESKM

-876 LIGLLYEKSN
+876 MIGLLYEKSN
-886 TIKFTSFNLDY
+886 TIKFTSFNLAY
-897 IRSDVNL
+897 ITSEVNQ
-904 LNPMISNVSYTV
+904 LNPMISSVTYTV

-922 LFTLPGDK
+922 MFTLPGDK
-930 YVFTVTTDQNVI
+930 YVFTVNTDQNVI

-968 DRTVVFEYVVQDGD
+968 DKSVVFEYTVQEGD
-982 EGQIAF
+982 EGQINF

-1006 LAVSAIDTDVD
+1006 LAVSATDLQVD

-1032 PLDNAVASAGSSQ
+1032 PIDNATATAGSSQ
-1045 SGQGPEKA
+1045 SGQGPENA
-1053 LDGDTSTLWHS
+1053 LDGNEATLWHTK
-1064 QWSAGHNRADHWFVI
+1064 WSAGHNRADHWLVI
-1079 DYGKEYMMDGLRYLP
+1079 DYGKEYMVDGFRYQP
-1094 RQSGGTNGIITEYRI
+1094 RTSQTNGIITEYKI

-1122 TGEWDSST
+1122 TGTWAGDN
-1130 SWKTAD
+1130 SWKMVQ

-1143 YMKLTVL
+1143 YVKLTVL
-1150 NALSVEAANDYASA
+1150 DALSSESANDYASA
-1164 TEIRVTGT
+1164 AEVRATGT
-1172 EAAEEPEE
+1172 EVPEE
-1180 PADKTDLGELISY
+1180 PTDSTEL
-1193 AKEQMELENYQYVV
+1193 KE
-1207 PAVKT
+1207 
-1212 IFEAA
+1212 
-1217 LADAEAVYAD
+1217 
-1227 EDASQEDVDA
+1227 
-1237 AYDELL
+1237 
-1243 EKTHLLS
+1243 
-1250 YTGNPADLQIAYDL
+1250 AYDL
-1264 AAAMDLSIYTDESR
+1264 AVEMDLSIYTDESR
-1278 AVMEEAMAAAA
+1278 QAMEEAIAAAA
-1289 EVLANENALQDE
+1289 EVLADEEASQEE
-1301 IDAALEALNSAKDQL
+1301 IDAALTALNTAKEQL
-1316 ELKEVDKS
+1316 EIKSADKS
-1324 ELEKVIALADEYAA
+1324 ALESVITLADEYAA
-1338 KIGSY
+1338 KIDSY
-1343 TPDTAEA
+1343 TEDTAEA
-1350 FQAAYDAAKTVFGNE
+1350 FWTAYNAAKTVFADA
-1365 EASQEEVDNIAAVL
+1365 EAAQEDVDNAAAAL
-1379 QKAIDGLKLAEEI
+1379 QAAIDGLKLAEEI

-1399 ALELSETVNTEGVI
+1399 ALELAENVDTEGVV
-1413 DAVVEAFNSAK
+1413 DSVVEIFNDRK
-1424 AAAQNILERTNAGD
+1424 AAAQDILERAKAGD
-1438 PSVTQDMVDQSWKNL
+1438 PSVTQSMVDQSWMDL
-1453 IKAMQ
+1453 IEIIQ
-1458 YMEFKQGDMS
+1458 YMSFKAGDMT
-1468 DLQAVVDYA
+1468 DLQKVVDLA
-1477 KTLDMSKYL
+1477 NSLDLTKYL
-1486 DDGQQAFQD
+1486 DEGQQEFID
-1495 AFAAGE
+1495 ALAAAEAILGE
-1501 AVLAEDFA
+1501 EFT
-1509 EQAEIDQAWRTLL
+1509 EQSKIDQAWKDLL

-1531 PSKEALEE
+1531 PSKGALEE
-1539 LIAEANSLDLEGAE
+1539 LIASAQSLSTDGVSE
-1553 EEAAAAF
+1553 ETTAVF
-1560 RNALAKAM
+1560 RSALARA
-1568 CVLEDEQAT
+1568 VSVYEDEQAT
-1577 EGEVAA
+1577 EEEVASA
-1583 AEEGLQ
+1583 QEELQ
-1589 AAMSRVLASAGGS
+1589 TAIDQMVASAGGTENPGQGTDSSS
-1602 TEAPSQTTG
+1602 TDDLIAGAQAGTGSTSGGSTGTTG
-1611 STTGNT
+1611 STST
-1617 SGSGSTTAGG
+1617 SGSKTA
-1627 SQTKASGS
+1627 ASGS
-1635 SAVKTGDTAAPIA
+1635 KATKTGDSMMPIA
-1648 GTAAV
+1648 GSVTA
-1653 MALAAAAAA
+1653 MALAAAAA
-1662 VVLKKRRG
+1662 VLAKKKRS

>member
-1 MPICAGRQKKGKRP
+1 
-15 MKKKKLLAFLLAAA
+15 MKKKKLLALLLAAA

-36 TVFAQEPGS
+36 VAFAEEPGIS
-45 IDVPGAEVQAGE
+45 GAAEVTAQADE
-57 AAEELEC
+57 TAEEAESR
-64 KTYLEEERTY
+64 TYLEEERTY
-74 NGSADSRYA
+74 NGSAASRYA
-83 IPEEDLSFIN
+83 IPDEDVEFIK

-102 SFKTESI
+102 SFKTVESA
-109 DLMAL
+109 LMAL

-122 TNSYVTLYVT
+122 TNSYITLYVNN
-132 KGNTLGVEIRDA
+132 GNTLGVEIRDA
-144 STNMTKSFT
+144 STNMTKGYT

-160 DNEWHTATFVIEE
+160 DNEWHTATFVIDE

-181 DQEMVN
+181 DQEMVK

-193 TYFTKNLSWD
+193 TYFTKNLSWE

-211 ANRIS
+211 ANRLS

-228 AKIYN
+228 AKLYN

-251 DPILTYGRNVIGGT
+251 DPVITYGRNVFDGT
-265 NDSIVAKNEDAA
+265 NDGIVAKDEDAA
-277 KIAGLTEGS
+277 AIAGLTQGT

-297 NKLNGLFSLSQ
+297 NKLNGLFSLSEK
-308 GSEANNY
+308 GAENGY
-315 GAIYVNPANGR
+315 GAFYVNPSNGR
-326 IGFEVRDGAGHQ
+326 IGFEVRDGSGHQ
-338 YVTVADNAANNMNW
+338 YVTVPDGAANNTNW
-352 HTITVTFSGTKAAF
+352 HTITVSFSGTQAAF
-366 YFDGEL
+366 YFDGEAVGTVDA
-372 AGEVNAEGILQGT
+372 AGVLTGSS
-385 TWTADSATIGGIQR
+385 WTADSVSIGGIQR
-399 NSNAKWPFS
+399 TKTDKWPFS

-416 YDYVLS
+416 YDYVLN
-422 ADEVRQLNK
+422 ADEVRQLNR
-431 DTKPEDLPEYEEGVV
+431 DTKPEDIPEYEEGVI

-458 YGSFNYRIPSLV
+458 YGSFNYRIPSIV

-507 WSDLN
+507 WSDLT

-536 IATEEG
+536 IATESG

-560 SQAGTGFVEAE
+560 SQAGNGFAEAE
-571 DGNMYLQLTD
+571 DGNMYLELTD
-581 ADGAEYTLRGTEVYD
+581 ADGAKYTLRGTEVYD
-596 AEGNKSD
+596 ADGNKTD

-614 YHNKGDLYKGDEYVG
+614 YHNKGDLYDNGEYVG

-637 TGNDSAPLQILRTC
+637 TGNDSAPLQVLKTC

-659 DNGQTW
+659 DNGETW
-665 SNPVNISGQVK
+665 SNPVNISGMVK
-676 EEWMKF
+676 EDWMKF

-690 VEIQNG
+690 IEIQNG

-702 VFPIYYTNSSG
+702 VFPIYYTNNGG

-722 DDNGATWHRGMSPN
+722 DDGGVTWQRGMSPN
-736 DARGGDYGDS
+736 DARGEGMGDS
-746 QNPKFDQQLTESQII
+746 QNPNFSQQLTESQII

-770 FMRNTGGNGLVA
+770 FMRNTGGSGLVA
-782 VSRSTDGGATWT
+782 VSRSTDGGATWS

-809 VLHYGMTEDG
+809 VLHYGTTEDG
-819 KDIVVMSNPGGSG
+819 KDRVILSNPGGSG

-845 TEDSFS
+845 TDDSFS
-851 IEWTDSKM
+851 IEWTESKM

-870 TDMGDG
+870 TDMGDDM
-876 LIGLLYEKSN
+876 IGLLYEKSN
-886 TIKFTSFNLDY
+886 TIKFTSFNLDF
-897 IRSDVNL
+897 ITSEVNL
-904 LNPMISNVSYTV
+904 VSPTITSVIYTV

-930 YVFTVTTDQNVI
+930 YVFTVNTDQNVI
-942 AEGAPTFRFMLNGEA
+942 AEGAPTFRFMLDGEA
-957 RYAQYVSGGNN
+957 RYADYVSGGNN
-968 DRTVVFEYVVQDGD
+968 DKSVVFEYVVQEGD
-982 EGQIAF
+982 EGQIAYR
-988 KGPKIISDENGSV
+988 GPKIISDENGSV

-1006 LAVSAIDTDVD
+1006 LSVSAIDTQVD

-1025 SYDGNDL
+1025 SYDGYDL
-1032 PLDNAVASAGSSQ
+1032 PLDNASATAGSSQ

-1094 RQSGGTNGIITEYRI
+1094 RQTGGTNGIITEYKI

-1150 NALSVEAANDYASA
+1150 DALSVESANDYASA

-1172 EAAEEPEE
+1172 EAPTE
-1180 PADKTDLGELISY
+1180 PADKTEL
-1193 AKEQMELENYQYVV
+1193 QV
-1207 PAVKT
+1207 
-1212 IFEAA
+1212 
-1217 LADAEAVYAD
+1217 
-1227 EDASQEDVDA
+1227 
-1237 AYDELL
+1237 
-1243 EKTHLLS
+1243 
-1250 YTGNPADLQIAYDL
+1250 AYDL

-1278 AVMEEAMAAAA
+1278 QVMEEAIAAAA
-1289 EVLANENALQDE
+1289 EVLANENALQAE
-1301 IDAALEALNSAKDQL
+1301 IDEALNNLNAVKDQL
-1316 ELKEVDKS
+1316 ELKAVDKS
-1324 ELEKVIALADEYAA
+1324 ELEKMIALADEYAG

-1343 TPDTAEA
+1343 TPDSAEA
-1350 FQAAYDAAKTVFGNE
+1350 FQAAYDAAKTVFENA
-1365 EASQEEVDNIAAVL
+1365 EASQEEVDNIVEVL
-1379 QKAIDGLKLAEEI
+1379 QKAIDGLELAKEI

-1399 ALELSETVNTEGVI
+1399 ALALAETADTEGVL
-1413 DAVVEAFNSAK
+1413 DSVAEVFNNAK
-1424 AAAQNILERTNAGD
+1424 ASAQNILERVQAGD
-1438 PSVTQDMVDQSWKNL
+1438 ASVTQDMVDESWQNL

-1458 YMEFKQGDMS
+1458 YLSFKQGDKT
-1468 DLQAVVDYA
+1468 DLQKVIDLANS
-1477 KTLDMSKYL
+1477 LDLSQYL
-1486 DDGQQAFQD
+1486 DEGQQAFND
-1495 AFAAGE
+1495 ALTAAE
-1501 AVLAEDFA
+1501 AVLADGNAMQDEV
-1509 EQAEIDQAWRTLL
+1509 DQAWKALL

-1531 PSKEALEE
+1531 PSKDALED
-1539 LIAEANSLDLEGAE
+1539 LIASAEGLNTEGADE
-1553 EEAAAAF
+1553 ETVAVF
-1560 RNALAKAM
+1560 RSALARAM
-1568 CVLEDEQAT
+1568 SVLEDDQAT
-1577 EGEVAA
+1577 EAEVAS
-1583 AEEGLQ
+1583 AEKELQ
-1589 AAMSRVLASAGGS
+1589 SAIDLMLASTDGS
-1602 TEAPSQTTG
+1602 TDG
-1611 STTGNT
+1611 SGQSGTGNATSSGSQNSGANASKTST
-1617 SGSGSTTAGG
+1617 SGS
-1627 SQTKASGS
+1627 K
-1635 SAVKTGDTAAPIA
+1635 AVKTGDSMFPIA
-1648 GTAAV
+1648 GS
-1653 MALAAAAAA
+1653 AAAMAMAAA
-1662 VVLKKRRG
+1662 VIVLQRKKRS

>member
-1 MPICAGRQKKGKRP
+1 

-45 IDVPGAEVQAGE
+45 IDVSGAEVQADDT
-57 AAEELEC
+57 AAELEC

-74 NGSADSRYA
+74 NGEADSRYA
-83 IPEEDLSFIN
+83 VPEEDLEFIN

-102 SFKTESI
+102 SFKTESSG
-109 DLMAL
+109 LMAL

-122 TNSYVTLYVT
+122 TNSYITLYVNN
-132 KGNTLGVEIRDA
+132 GNTLGVEIRDA
-144 STNMTKSFT
+144 STNMTKGYT

-160 DNEWHTATFVIEE
+160 DNEWHTATFVIDE

-181 DQEMVN
+181 DQEMVK

-193 TYFTKNLSWD
+193 TYFTKNLSWE

-251 DPILTYGRNVIGGT
+251 DPVITYDRNVFDGT
-265 NDSIVAKNEDAA
+265 NESIAAKDEDAA
-277 KIAGLTEGS
+277 VIAGLTQGT

-297 NKLNGLFSLSQ
+297 NKLNGLFSLSEK
-308 GSEANNY
+308 GAENGY
-315 GAIYVNPANGR
+315 GAFYVNPSNGR
-326 IGFEVRDGAGHQ
+326 IGFEVRDGSGHQ
-338 YVTVADNAANNMNW
+338 YVTVPDGAANNTDW
-352 HTITVTFSGTKAAF
+352 HTITVSFSGTQAAF
-366 YFDGEL
+366 YFDGE
-372 AGEVNAEGILQGT
+372 AVGTVNAAGVLTGS
-385 TWTADSATIGGIQR
+385 TWTADSVSIGGIQR
-399 NSNAKWPFS
+399 TKTDKWPFS

-416 YDYVLS
+416 YDYVLN

-431 DTKPEDLPEYEEGVV
+431 DTKPEDLPEYEEGVI
-446 KTEEYGIFDMGD
+446 KTEEYGLFDMGD

-507 WSDLN
+507 WSDLT
-512 TVIDLKSQPYDS
+512 TVIDLKSQPYDT

-536 IATEEG
+536 IATESG

-560 SQAGTGFVEAE
+560 SQAGNGFAEAE
-571 DGNMYLQLTD
+571 DGNMYLELTD
-581 ADGAEYTLRGTEVYD
+581 ADGAKYTLRGTEVYD
-596 AEGNKSD
+596 ADGNKTD

-614 YHNKGDLYKGDEYVG
+614 YHNKGDLYDNGEYVG

-637 TGNDSAPLQILRTC
+637 TGNDSAPLQILKTC

-665 SNPVNISGQVK
+665 SNPVNISGMVK
-676 EEWMKF
+676 EDWMKF

-690 VEIQNG
+690 IEIQNG

-702 VFPIYYTNSSG
+702 VFPIYYTNNGG

-722 DDNGATWHRGMSPN
+722 DDGGVTWQRGMSPN
-736 DARGGDYGDS
+736 DARGEGMGDS
-746 QNPKFDQQLTESQII
+746 QNPNFSQQLTESQII

-770 FMRNTGGNGLVA
+770 FMRNTGGSGLVA
-782 VSRSTDGGATWT
+782 VSRSTDGGATWS

-809 VLHYGMTEDG
+809 VLHYGTTEDG
-819 KDIVVMSNPGGSG
+819 KDRVILSNPGGSG

-845 TEDSFS
+845 TDDSFS
-851 IEWTDSKM
+851 IEWTESKM

-870 TDMGDG
+870 TDMGDDM
-876 LIGLLYEKSN
+876 IGLLYEKSN
-886 TIKFTSFNLDY
+886 TIKFTSFNLDF
-897 IRSDVNL
+897 ITSEVNL
-904 LNPMISNVSYTV
+904 VSPTITSVTYTV

-930 YVFTVTTDQNVI
+930 YVFTVNTDQNVI
-942 AEGAPTFRFMLNGEA
+942 AEGAPTFRFMLDGEA
-957 RYAQYVSGGNN
+957 RYADYVSGGNN
-968 DRTVVFEYVVQDGD
+968 DKSVVFEYVVQEGD
-982 EGQIAF
+982 EGQIAYR
-988 KGPKIISDENGSV
+988 GPKIISDENGSV

-1006 LAVSAIDTDVD
+1006 LSVSAIDTQVD

-1025 SYDGNDL
+1025 SYDGYDL
-1032 PLDNAVASAGSSQ
+1032 PLDNATATAGSSQ

-1094 RQSGGTNGIITEYRI
+1094 RQTGGTNGIITEYKI

-1150 NALSVEAANDYASA
+1150 DALSVESANDYASA

-1172 EAAEEPEE
+1172 EAPTE
-1180 PADKTDLGELISY
+1180 PADK
-1193 AKEQMELENYQYVV
+1193 MELQV
-1207 PAVKT
+1207 
-1212 IFEAA
+1212 
-1217 LADAEAVYAD
+1217 
-1227 EDASQEDVDA
+1227 
-1237 AYDELL
+1237 
-1243 EKTHLLS
+1243 
-1250 YTGNPADLQIAYDL
+1250 AYDL

-1278 AVMEEAMAAAA
+1278 QVMEEAIAAAA
-1289 EVLANENALQDE
+1289 EVLANENALQAE
-1301 IDAALEALNSAKDQL
+1301 IDEALNNLNAAKDQL
-1316 ELKEVDKS
+1316 ELKAVDKS
-1324 ELEKVIALADEYAA
+1324 ELEKMIALADEYVG
-1338 KIGSY
+1338 KIGSC
-1343 TPDTAEA
+1343 TPESAEA
-1350 FQAAYDAAKTVFGNE
+1350 FQAAYDAAKTVFENA
-1365 EASQEEVDNIAAVL
+1365 EASQEEVDNIVEVL
-1379 QKAIDGLKLAEEI
+1379 QKAIDGLELAKEI

-1399 ALELSETVNTEGVI
+1399 ALALAETADTEGVLDSVAEI
-1413 DAVVEAFNSAK
+1413 FNNAK
-1424 AAAQNILERTNAGD
+1424 ASAQNILERVQAGD
-1438 PSVTQDMVDQSWKNL
+1438 ASVTQDMVDESWQNL

-1458 YMEFKQGDMS
+1458 YLSFKQGDKT
-1468 DLQAVVDYA
+1468 DLQKVIDLANS
-1477 KTLDMSKYL
+1477 LDLSQYL
-1486 DDGQQAFQD
+1486 DEGQQAFND
-1495 AFAAGE
+1495 ALTAAE
-1501 AVLAEDFA
+1501 AVLADGNAMQDEV
-1509 EQAEIDQAWRTLL
+1509 DQAWKALL

-1531 PSKEALEE
+1531 PSKDALED
-1539 LIAEANSLDLEGAE
+1539 LIASAEGLNTEGADE
-1553 EEAAAAF
+1553 ETVAVF
-1560 RNALAKAM
+1560 RSALARAM
-1568 CVLEDEQAT
+1568 SVLEDDQAT
-1577 EGEVAA
+1577 EAEVAS
-1583 AEEGLQ
+1583 AEKELQ
-1589 AAMSRVLASAGGS
+1589 SAIDLMLASTDGS
-1602 TEAPSQTTG
+1602 TDG
-1611 STTGNT
+1611 SGQSGTGNAISSGSQNSGANASKTST
-1617 SGSGSTTAGG
+1617 SGS
-1627 SQTKASGS
+1627 K
-1635 SAVKTGDTAAPIA
+1635 AVKTGDSMFPIA
-1648 GTAAV
+1648 GS
-1653 MALAAAAAA
+1653 AAAMAMAAA
-1662 VVLKKRRG
+1662 VIVLQRKKRS

>member
-1 MPICAGRQKKGKRP
+1 
-15 MKKKKLLAFLLAAA
+15 MKKKKLLALLLAAA

-36 TVFAQEPGS
+36 VAFAEEPGIS
-45 IDVPGAEVQAGE
+45 GAAEVTAQADE
-57 AAEELEC
+57 TAEEAESR
-64 KTYLEEERTY
+64 TYLEEERTY
-74 NGSADSRYA
+74 NGSAASRYA
-83 IPEEDLSFIN
+83 IPDEDVEFIK

-102 SFKTESI
+102 SFKTVESA
-109 DLMAL
+109 LMAL

-122 TNSYVTLYVT
+122 TNSYITLYVNN
-132 KGNTLGVEIRDA
+132 GNTLGVEIRDA
-144 STNMTKSFT
+144 STNMTKGYT

-160 DNEWHTATFVIEE
+160 DNEWHTATFVIDE

-181 DQEMVN
+181 DQEMVK

-193 TYFTKNLSWD
+193 TYFTKNLSWE

-211 ANRIS
+211 ANRLS

-228 AKIYN
+228 AKLYN

-251 DPILTYGRNVIGGT
+251 DPVITYGRNVFDGT
-265 NDSIVAKNEDAA
+265 NDGIVAKDEDAA
-277 KIAGLTEGS
+277 AIAGLTQGT

-297 NKLNGLFSLSQ
+297 NKLNGLFSLSEK
-308 GSEANNY
+308 GAENGY
-315 GAIYVNPANGR
+315 GAFYVNPSNGR
-326 IGFEVRDGAGHQ
+326 IGFEVRDGSGHQ
-338 YVTVADNAANNMNW
+338 YVTVPDGAANNTNW
-352 HTITVTFSGTKAAF
+352 HTVTVSFSGTQAAF
-366 YFDGEL
+366 YFDGEAVGTVDA
-372 AGEVNAEGILQGT
+372 AGMLTGSS
-385 TWTADSATIGGIQR
+385 WTADSVSIGGIQR
-399 NSNAKWPFS
+399 AKTDKWPFS
-408 GTINSVNI
+408 GTINSVSI
-416 YDYVLS
+416 YDYVLN
-422 ADEVRQLNK
+422 ADEVRQLNR
-431 DTKPEDLPEYEEGVV
+431 DTKPEDIPEYEEGVI

-458 YGSFNYRIPSLV
+458 YGSFNYRIPSIV

-507 WSDLN
+507 WSDLT

-536 IATEEG
+536 IATESG

-560 SQAGTGFVEAE
+560 SQAGNGFAEAE
-571 DGNMYLQLTD
+571 DGNMYLELTD
-581 ADGAEYTLRGTEVYD
+581 ADGAKYTLRGTEVYD
-596 AEGNKSD
+596 ADGNKTD

-614 YHNKGDLYKGDEYVG
+614 YHNKGDLYDNGEYVG

-637 TGNDSAPLQILRTC
+637 TGNDSAPLQILKTC

-665 SNPVNISGQVK
+665 SNPVNISGMVK
-676 EEWMKF
+676 EDWMKF

-690 VEIQNG
+690 IEIQNG

-702 VFPIYYTNSSG
+702 VFPIYYTNNGG

-722 DDNGATWHRGMSPN
+722 DDGGVTWQRGMSPN
-736 DARGGDYGDS
+736 DARGEGMGDS
-746 QNPKFDQQLTESQII
+746 QNPNFSQQLTESQII

-770 FMRNTGGNGLVA
+770 FMRNTGGSGLVA
-782 VSRSTDGGATWT
+782 VSRSTDGGATWS

-809 VLHYGMTEDG
+809 VLHYGTTEDG
-819 KDIVVMSNPGGSG
+819 KDRVILSNPGVSG

-845 TEDSFS
+845 TDDSFS
-851 IEWTDSKM
+851 IEWTESKM

-870 TDMGDG
+870 TDMGDDM
-876 LIGLLYEKSN
+876 IGLLYEKSN
-886 TIKFTSFNLDY
+886 TIKFTSFNLDF
-897 IRSDVNL
+897 ITSEVNL
-904 LNPMISNVSYTV
+904 VSPTITSVTYTV

-930 YVFTVTTDQNVI
+930 YVFTVNTDQNVI
-942 AEGAPTFRFMLNGEA
+942 AEGAPTFRFMLDGEA
-957 RYAQYVSGGNN
+957 RYADYVSGGNN
-968 DRTVVFEYVVQDGD
+968 DKSVVFEYVVQEGD
-982 EGQIAF
+982 EGQIAYR
-988 KGPKIISDENGSV
+988 GPKIISDENGSV

-1006 LAVSAIDTDVD
+1006 LSVSAIDTQVD

-1025 SYDGNDL
+1025 SYDGYDL
-1032 PLDNAVASAGSSQ
+1032 PLDNASATAGSSQ

-1094 RQSGGTNGIITEYRI
+1094 RQTGGTNGIITEYKI

-1150 NALSVEAANDYASA
+1150 DALSVESANDYASA

-1172 EAAEEPEE
+1172 EAPTE
-1180 PADKTDLGELISY
+1180 PADKTEL
-1193 AKEQMELENYQYVV
+1193 QV
-1207 PAVKT
+1207 
-1212 IFEAA
+1212 
-1217 LADAEAVYAD
+1217 
-1227 EDASQEDVDA
+1227 
-1237 AYDELL
+1237 
-1243 EKTHLLS
+1243 
-1250 YTGNPADLQIAYDL
+1250 AYDL

-1278 AVMEEAMAAAA
+1278 QMMEEAITAAA
-1289 EVLANENALQDE
+1289 EVLANENALQAE
-1301 IDAALEALNSAKDQL
+1301 IDEALNNLNAAKDQL
-1316 ELKEVDKS
+1316 ELKAVDKS
-1324 ELEKVIALADEYAA
+1324 ELEKMIALADEYAG

-1343 TPDTAEA
+1343 TPDSAEA
-1350 FQAAYDAAKTVFGNE
+1350 FQAAYDAAKTVFADA
-1365 EASQEEVDNIAAVL
+1365 EATQEEVDNAVAAL
-1379 QKAIDGLKLAEEI
+1379 QKAIDGLELAEEI

-1399 ALELSETVNTEGVI
+1399 ALALAETADTEGVLDSVAEI
-1413 DAVVEAFNSAK
+1413 FNNAK
-1424 AAAQNILERTNAGD
+1424 ASAQNILERVQAGD
-1438 PSVTQDMVDQSWKNL
+1438 ASVTQDMVDESWQNL

-1458 YMEFKQGDMS
+1458 YLSFKQGDKT
-1468 DLQAVVDYA
+1468 DLQKVIDLANS
-1477 KTLDMSKYL
+1477 LDLSQYL
-1486 DDGQQAFQD
+1486 DEGQQAFND
-1495 AFAAGE
+1495 ALTAAE
-1501 AVLAEDFA
+1501 AVLADGNAMQDEV
-1509 EQAEIDQAWRTLL
+1509 DQAWKALL

-1531 PSKEALEE
+1531 PSKDALED
-1539 LIAEANSLDLEGAE
+1539 LIASAEGLNTEGADE
-1553 EEAAAAF
+1553 ETVAVF
-1560 RNALAKAM
+1560 RSALARAM
-1568 CVLEDEQAT
+1568 SVLEDDQAT
-1577 EGEVAA
+1577 EAEVAS
-1583 AEEGLQ
+1583 AEKELQ
-1589 AAMSRVLASAGGS
+1589 SAIDLMLASTDGS
-1602 TEAPSQTTG
+1602 TDG
-1611 STTGNT
+1611 SGQSGTGNATSSGSQSSGANASKTST
-1617 SGSGSTTAGG
+1617 SGS
-1627 SQTKASGS
+1627 K
-1635 SAVKTGDTAAPIA
+1635 AVKTGDSMFPIA
-1648 GTAAV
+1648 GS
-1653 MALAAAAAA
+1653 AAAMAMAAA
-1662 VVLKKRRG
+1662 VIVLQRKKRS

>member
-1 MPICAGRQKKGKRP
+1 
-15 MKKKKLLAFLLAAA
+15 MKKKKLLALLLAAA

-36 TVFAQEPGS
+36 VAFAEEPGIS
-45 IDVPGAEVQAGE
+45 GAAEVTAQADE
-57 AAEELEC
+57 TAEEAESR
-64 KTYLEEERTY
+64 TYLEEERTY
-74 NGSADSRYA
+74 DGSAASRYA
-83 IPEEDLSFIN
+83 IPDEDVEFIK

-102 SFKTESI
+102 SFKTESSA
-109 DLMAL
+109 LMAL

-122 TNSYVTLYVT
+122 TNSYITLYVNS
-132 KGNTLGVEIRDA
+132 GNTLGVEIRDA
-144 STNMTKSFT
+144 STNMTKGYT

-160 DNEWHTATFVIEE
+160 DNEWHTATFVIDE

-181 DQEMVN
+181 DQEMVK

-193 TYFTKNLSWD
+193 TYFTKNLSWE

-228 AKIYN
+228 AKFYN

-251 DPILTYGRNVIGGT
+251 DPVITYGRNVFDGT
-265 NDSIVAKNEDAA
+265 NDGIVAEDEDAA
-277 KIAGLTEGS
+277 AIAGLTQGT

-297 NKLNGLFSLSQ
+297 NKLNGLFSLSEK
-308 GSEANNY
+308 GVENGY
-315 GAIYVNPANGR
+315 GAFYVNPSNGR
-326 IGFEVRDGAGHQ
+326 IGFEVRDGSGHQ
-338 YVTVADNAANNMNW
+338 YVTVP
-352 HTITVTFSGTKAAF
+352 
-366 YFDGEL
+366 DGL
-372 AGEVNAEGILQGT
+372 TGSS
-385 TWTADSATIGGIQR
+385 WTADSVSIGGIQR
-399 NSNAKWPFS
+399 TKTDKWPFS
-408 GTINSVNI
+408 GTINSVSI
-416 YDYVLS
+416 YDYVLN
-422 ADEVRQLNK
+422 ADEVRQLNR
-431 DTKPEDLPEYEEGVV
+431 DTKPEDIPEYEEGVI

-458 YGSFNYRIPSLV
+458 YGSFNYRIPSIV

-507 WSDLN
+507 WSDLT

-536 IATEEG
+536 IATESG

-560 SQAGTGFVEAE
+560 SQAGNGFAEAE
-571 DGNMYLQLTD
+571 DGNMYLELTD
-581 ADGAEYTLRGTEVYD
+581 ADGAKYTLRGTEVYD
-596 AEGNKSD
+596 ADGNKTD

-614 YHNKGDLYKGDEYVG
+614 YHNKGDLYDNGEYVG

-637 TGNDSAPLQILRTC
+637 TGNDSAPLQVLKTC

-659 DNGQTW
+659 DNGETW
-665 SNPVNISGQVK
+665 SNPVNISGMVK
-676 EEWMKF
+676 EDWMKF

-690 VEIQNG
+690 IEIQNG

-702 VFPIYYTNSSG
+702 VFPIYYTNNGG

-722 DDNGATWHRGMSPN
+722 DDGGVTWQRGMSPN
-736 DARGGDYGDS
+736 DARGEGMGDS
-746 QNPKFDQQLTESQII
+746 QNPNFSQQLTESQII

-770 FMRNTGGNGLVA
+770 FMRNTGGSGLVA
-782 VSRSTDGGATWT
+782 VSRSTDGGATWS

-809 VLHYGMTEDG
+809 VLHYGTTEDG
-819 KDIVVMSNPGGSG
+819 KDRVILSNPGGSG

-845 TEDSFS
+845 TDDSFS
-851 IEWTDSKM
+851 IEWTESKM

-870 TDMGDG
+870 TDMGDDM
-876 LIGLLYEKSN
+876 IGLLYEKSN
-886 TIKFTSFNLDY
+886 TIKFTSFNLDF
-897 IRSDVNL
+897 ITSEVNL
-904 LNPMISNVSYTV
+904 VSPTITSVTYTV

-930 YVFTVTTDQNVI
+930 YVFTVNTDQNVI
-942 AEGAPTFRFMLNGEA
+942 AEGAPTFRFMLDGEA
-957 RYAQYVSGGNN
+957 RYADYVSGGNN
-968 DRTVVFEYVVQDGD
+968 DKSVVFEYVVQEGD
-982 EGQIAF
+982 EGQIAYR
-988 KGPKIISDENGSV
+988 GPKIISDENGSV

-1006 LAVSAIDTDVD
+1006 LSVSAIDTQVD

-1025 SYDGNDL
+1025 SYDGYDL
-1032 PLDNAVASAGSSQ
+1032 PLDNASATAGSSQ

-1094 RQSGGTNGIITEYRI
+1094 RQTGGTNGIITEYKI

-1150 NALSVEAANDYASA
+1150 DALSVESANDYASA

-1172 EAAEEPEE
+1172 EAPTE
-1180 PADKTDLGELISY
+1180 PADKTEL
-1193 AKEQMELENYQYVV
+1193 QV
-1207 PAVKT
+1207 
-1212 IFEAA
+1212 
-1217 LADAEAVYAD
+1217 
-1227 EDASQEDVDA
+1227 
-1237 AYDELL
+1237 
-1243 EKTHLLS
+1243 
-1250 YTGNPADLQIAYDL
+1250 AYDL

-1278 AVMEEAMAAAA
+1278 QVMEEAIAAAA
-1289 EVLANENALQDE
+1289 EVLANENALQAE
-1301 IDAALEALNSAKDQL
+1301 IDEALNNLNAAKDQL
-1316 ELKEVDKS
+1316 ELKAVDKS
-1324 ELEKVIALADEYAA
+1324 ELEKMIALADEYAG

-1343 TPDTAEA
+1343 TPDSAEA
-1350 FQAAYDAAKTVFGNE
+1350 FQAAYDAAKTVFENA
-1365 EASQEEVDNIAAVL
+1365 EASQEEVDNIVEVL
-1379 QKAIDGLKLAEEI
+1379 QKAIDGLELAKEI

-1399 ALELSETVNTEGVI
+1399 ALALAETADTEGVL
-1413 DAVVEAFNSAK
+1413 DSVAEVFNNAK
-1424 AAAQNILERTNAGD
+1424 ASAQNILERVQAGD
-1438 PSVTQDMVDQSWKNL
+1438 ASVTQDMVDESWQNL

-1458 YMEFKQGDMS
+1458 YLSFKQGDKT
-1468 DLQAVVDYA
+1468 DLQKVIDLANS
-1477 KTLDMSKYL
+1477 LDLSQYL
-1486 DDGQQAFQD
+1486 DEGQQAFND
-1495 AFAAGE
+1495 ALTAAE
-1501 AVLAEDFA
+1501 AVLADGNAMQDEV
-1509 EQAEIDQAWRTLL
+1509 DQAWKALL

-1531 PSKEALEE
+1531 PSKDALED
-1539 LIAEANSLDLEGAE
+1539 LIASADTEGADE
-1553 EEAAAAF
+1553 ETVAVF
-1560 RNALAKAM
+1560 RSALARAM
-1568 CVLEDEQAT
+1568 SVLEDDQAT
-1577 EGEVAA
+1577 EAEVAS
-1583 AEEGLQ
+1583 AEKELQ
-1589 AAMSRVLASAGGS
+1589 SAIDQMLASTDGS
-1602 TEAPSQTTG
+1602 TDG
-1611 STTGNT
+1611 SGQSGTGNATSSGSQNNGSNASKTST
-1617 SGSGSTTAGG
+1617 SGS
-1627 SQTKASGS
+1627 K
-1635 SAVKTGDTAAPIA
+1635 AVKTGDSMFPIA
-1648 GTAAV
+1648 GS
-1653 MALAAAAAA
+1653 AAAMAMAAA
-1662 VVLKKRRG
+1662 VIVLQRKKRS

>member
-1 MPICAGRQKKGKRP
+1 

-45 IDVPGAEVQAGE
+45 IDVSGAEVQADDT
-57 AAEELEC
+57 AAELEC

-74 NGSADSRYA
+74 NGEADSRYA
-83 IPEEDLSFIN
+83 VPEEDLEFIN

-102 SFKTESI
+102 SFKTESSG
-109 DLMAL
+109 LMAL

-122 TNSYVTLYVT
+122 TNSYITLYVNN
-132 KGNTLGVEIRDA
+132 GNTLGVEIRDA
-144 STNMTKSFT
+144 STNMTKGYT

-160 DNEWHTATFVIEE
+160 DNEWHTATFVIDE

-181 DQEMVN
+181 DQEMVK

-193 TYFTKNLSWD
+193 TYFTKNLSWE

-251 DPILTYGRNVIGGT
+251 DPVITYDRNVFDGT
-265 NDSIVAKNEDAA
+265 NESIAAKDEDAA
-277 KIAGLTEGS
+277 VIAGLTQGT

-297 NKLNGLFSLSQ
+297 NKLNGLFSLSEK
-308 GSEANNY
+308 GAENGY
-315 GAIYVNPANGR
+315 GAFYVNPSNGR
-326 IGFEVRDGAGHQ
+326 IGFEVRDGSGHQ
-338 YVTVADNAANNMNW
+338 YVTVPDGAANNTDW
-352 HTITVTFSGTKAAF
+352 HTITVSFSGTQAAF
-366 YFDGEL
+366 YFDGE
-372 AGEVNAEGILQGT
+372 AVGTVNAAGVLTGS
-385 TWTADSATIGGIQR
+385 TWTADSVSIGGIQR
-399 NSNAKWPFS
+399 TKTDKWPFS

-416 YDYVLS
+416 YDYVLN

-431 DTKPEDLPEYEEGVV
+431 DTKPEDLPEYEEGVI
-446 KTEEYGIFDMGD
+446 KTEEYGLFDMGD

-507 WSDLN
+507 WSDLT
-512 TVIDLKSQPYDS
+512 TVIDLKSQPYDT

-536 IATEEG
+536 IATESG

-560 SQAGTGFVEAE
+560 SQAGNGFVEAE
-571 DGNMYLQLTD
+571 DGNMYLELTD
-581 ADGAEYTLRGTEVYD
+581 ADGAKYTLRGTEVYD
-596 AEGNKSD
+596 ADGNKTD

-614 YHNKGDLYKGDEYVG
+614 YHNKGDLYDNGEYVG

-637 TGNDSAPLQILRTC
+637 TGNDSAPLQILKTC

-665 SNPVNISGQVK
+665 SNPVNISGMVK
-676 EEWMKF
+676 EDWMKF

-690 VEIQNG
+690 IEIQNG

-702 VFPIYYTNSSG
+702 VFPIYYTNNGG

-722 DDNGATWHRGMSPN
+722 DDGGVTWQRGMSPN

-746 QNPKFDQQLTESQII
+746 QNPNFNQQLTESQII

-809 VLHYGMTEDG
+809 VLHYGTTEDG
-819 KDIVVMSNPGGSG
+819 RDIVVMSNPGGSG

-870 TDMGDG
+870 TDMGGDM
-876 LIGLLYEKSN
+876 IGLLYEKSN
-886 TIKFTSFNLDY
+886 TIKFTSFNLDF
-897 IRSDVNL
+897 IRSEVNL
-904 LNPMISNVSYTV
+904 VSPMISNVTYTV

-922 LFTLPGDK
+922 LFTLPGDT

-942 AEGAPTFRFMLNGEA
+942 AEGAPTFRFMLNGEP
-957 RYAQYVSGGNN
+957 RYAEYVSGGNN
-968 DRTVVFEYVVQDGD
+968 DKTIVFEYVVQEGD

-1006 LAVSAIDTDVD
+1006 LSVSAIDTDVD

-1025 SYDGNDL
+1025 SYDGYDL
-1032 PLDNAVASAGSSQ
+1032 PLDNATATAGSSQ

-1094 RQSGGTNGIITEYRI
+1094 RQTGGTNGIITEYKI

-1150 NALSVEAANDYASA
+1150 DALSVESANDYASA

-1172 EAAEEPEE
+1172 EAPTE
-1180 PADKTDLGELISY
+1180 PADKTEL
-1193 AKEQMELENYQYVV
+1193 QV
-1207 PAVKT
+1207 
-1212 IFEAA
+1212 
-1217 LADAEAVYAD
+1217 
-1227 EDASQEDVDA
+1227 
-1237 AYDELL
+1237 
-1243 EKTHLLS
+1243 
-1250 YTGNPADLQIAYDL
+1250 AYDL

-1278 AVMEEAMAAAA
+1278 QMMEEAIAAAA
-1289 EVLANENALQDE
+1289 EVLANENALQAE
-1301 IDAALEALNSAKDQL
+1301 IDEALNNLNVAKDQL
-1316 ELKEVDKS
+1316 ELKAVDKS
-1324 ELEKVIALADEYAA
+1324 ELEKMIALADEYAG

-1343 TPDTAEA
+1343 TPESAEA
-1350 FQAAYDAAKTVFGNE
+1350 FQAAYDAAKTVFENA
-1365 EASQEEVDNIAAVL
+1365 EASQEEVDNIVEVL
-1379 QKAIDGLKLAEEI
+1379 QKAIDGLELAKEI

-1399 ALELSETVNTEGVI
+1399 ALALAETADTEGVLDSVAEI
-1413 DAVVEAFNSAK
+1413 FNNAK
-1424 AAAQNILERTNAGD
+1424 ASAQNILERVQAGD
-1438 PSVTQDMVDQSWKNL
+1438 ASVTQDMVDESWQNL

-1458 YMEFKQGDMS
+1458 YLSFKQGDKT
-1468 DLQAVVDYA
+1468 DLQKVIDLANS
-1477 KTLDMSKYL
+1477 LDLSQYL
-1486 DDGQQAFQD
+1486 DEGQQAFND
-1495 AFAAGE
+1495 ALTAAE
-1501 AVLAEDFA
+1501 AVLADGNAMQDEV
-1509 EQAEIDQAWRTLL
+1509 DQAWKALL

-1531 PSKEALEE
+1531 PSKDALED
-1539 LIAEANSLDLEGAE
+1539 LIASAEGLNTEGADE
-1553 EEAAAAF
+1553 ETVAVF
-1560 RNALAKAM
+1560 RSALARAM
-1568 CVLEDEQAT
+1568 SVLEDDQAT
-1577 EGEVAA
+1577 EAEVASVEKELKSA
-1583 AEEGLQ
+1583 IDL
-1589 AAMSRVLASAGGS
+1589 MLASTDGS
-1602 TEAPSQTTG
+1602 TDG
-1611 STTGNT
+1611 SGQSGTGNATSSGSQNSGANASKTST
-1617 SGSGSTTAGG
+1617 SGS
-1627 SQTKASGS
+1627 K
-1635 SAVKTGDTAAPIA
+1635 AVKTGDSMFPIA
-1648 GTAAV
+1648 GS
-1653 MALAAAAAA
+1653 AAAMAMAAA
-1662 VVLKKRRG
+1662 VIVLQRKKRS